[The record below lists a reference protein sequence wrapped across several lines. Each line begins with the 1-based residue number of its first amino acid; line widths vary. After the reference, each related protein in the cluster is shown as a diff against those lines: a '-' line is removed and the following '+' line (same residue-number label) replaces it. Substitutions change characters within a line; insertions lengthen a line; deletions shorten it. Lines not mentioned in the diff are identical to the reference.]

1 MKRIIALLTVV
12 IMVLSLAGCGDDKGA
27 TSKEDKIVNQD
38 IGGAE
43 FKLEEKGWEDKTT
56 SKNYSFTSDDLNYDL
71 SVSVTE
77 LSSNFTKNK
86 YLDIILETYRK
97 KKNTSYKEY
106 KEKNVKI
113 NDNKAVKY
121 SYSFAD
127 YSFYHGWIVFHD
139 GKAYRF
145 EFRSSDKK
153 LDVDAQQKIV
163 ETISFEKEK

>member
-77 LSSNFTKNK
+77 LSSNFTKNPSK
-86 YLDIILETYRK
+86 RGQAARQEQSRTTDRK
-97 KKNTSYKEY
+97 S
-106 KEKNVKI
+106 V
-113 NDNKAVKY
+113 V
-121 SYSFAD
+121 
-127 YSFYHGWIVFHD
+127 
-139 GKAYRF
+139 
-145 EFRSSDKK
+145 
-153 LDVDAQQKIV
+153 
-163 ETISFEKEK
+163 